1 MYKLTLRKERR
12 LSAKIIMG
20 KLHTHLPKPLYDILL
35 LGRYI
40 FFPRLCSQ
48 DGLPHITYSDGSWI
62 NRKMTKDLLII
73 RDFLLTEPKGQRLL
87 QIGVGNSGFF
97 ETMKEHAREIVGIT
111 IVEDEVVRAK
121 TLAAAAPEC
130 PYTVILKNKH
140 TADYTDI
147 PAGPF
152 DYIIDN
158 DLSSYA
164 CCHTHFA
171 DMLNAYRNLLT
182 PHGAVL
188 VGLRGLG
195 YFDSGFGLTE
205 KLARKLCQQ
214 AGLNLEKTTTLYKLT
229 RA

>member
-20 KLHTHLPKPLYDILL
+20 KLHTRLPKPLYDLL
-35 LGRYI
+35 MLGRYAT
-40 FFPRLCSQ
+40 FRRLCSN

-62 NRKMTKDLLII
+62 NRKMTKDLQTI

-97 ETMKEHAREIVGIT
+97 ETMKEHAREIVGVT
-111 IVEDEVVRAK
+111 IVEDEVARAK
-121 TLAAAAPEC
+121 TLAAETPEC
-130 PYTVILKNKH
+130 PYTVILKNKY

-147 PAGPF
+147 SGLF

-164 CCHTHFA
+164 CCRTHFA
-171 DMLNAYRNLLT
+171 DMLNAYRHLLA
-182 PHGAVL
+182 PHGAIL

-205 KLARKLCQQ
+205 GLARKLFAQ
-214 AGLNLEKTTTLYKLT
+214 AGLNMEKTTTCYKLT